1 MKRFVFLGTICTGLM
16 LGAGCSQP
24 RAYTPDGS
32 GGDSSNGSGGSTGSP
47 GSGGSVSASGGTTGS
62 GGTTSSGGTSG
73 SGGVSATGGKVGTG
87 GTSSSGGTTASGGM
101 TGSSGG
107 AVGSGGTTETASGGA
122 TMTASGGA
130 TMTGSGGTTGSGG
143 AMATGSGGGGGL
155 SPADVVP
162 DLAAG
167 FYWEDSCQGN
177 FDPGQHNCWTD
188 AMSTTC
194 PNNGT
199 DVDKTLNVK
208 GTMGQKYTVTIQV
221 AGVIGTRCYQGG
233 MAASTASIK
242 DSDYNNW
249 WYAGGMPYNSTGWW
263 NTYELHVSPS
273 TGDASKDVYY
283 FNNASNTPASGG
295 DCEREATYLVK
306 YKASFKVV
314 GGGSMVFRIHD
325 NNCKA
330 QQNCGSDTN
339 GNDTCAPRMVDLGG
353 IMPQPPSSSPA
364 AKQPPTNPY
373 TKTYYPQWMWITA
386 QSVTSP

>member
-1 MKRFVFLGTICTGLM
+1 MKRFVFLGTICTGLL

-32 GGDSSNGSGGSTGSP
+32 GGESSSSGGSTGSGGSGSSSSGGST
-47 GSGGSVSASGGTTGS
+47 GSGGATSTGGTSTSSGGTTATGGKVGS
-62 GGTTSSGGTSG
+62 GGTTSTGSGGETST
-73 SGGVSATGGKVGTG
+73 GGVSA
-87 GTSSSGGTTASGGM
+87 
-101 TGSSGG
+101 SSGG
-107 AVGSGGTTETASGGA
+107 AVGSGGATTTASGGA
-122 TMTASGGA
+122 TTTASGGA
-130 TMTGSGGTTGSGG
+130 TASGGMTGMTGSGG
-143 AMATGSGGGGGL
+143 AMASGSGGGI

-162 DLAAG
+162 DLASG

-194 PNNGT
+194 PNNGF

-208 GTMGQKYTVTIQV
+208 GTAGQKYTVTIQV
-221 AGVIGTRCYQGG
+221 AGVVGTRCYMGG

-249 WYAGGMPYNSTGWW
+249 WYAGGTPYNSTGWW

-283 FNNASNTPASGG
+283 FNSASNNLASGG

-306 YKASFKVV
+306 YSASFKVV
-314 GGGSMVFRIHD
+314 GGGTMVFRIHD

-339 GNDTCAPRMVDLGG
+339 GNDTCAPRMVDLSGS
-353 IMPQPPSSSPA
+353 MPLPPSTSPA
-364 AKQPPTNPY
+364 AKQPPTNPF

-386 QSVTSP
+386 KSVTSP